1 MEESSNTNY
10 PCHINPELS
19 NEQFIP
25 DHIFIYLKAGSVI
38 ITDRLKTYD
47 IKAGEFCFA
56 KRNHLAQ
63 YMKNPD
69 RFGKLDAI
77 SIVFKREFLKS
88 FTQEYRIVN
97 DQLPANDHAIMKLD
111 RNELLESF
119 VMS

>member
-1 MEESSNTNY
+1 MESSNANY

-38 ITDRLKTYD
+38 INDRLKTYH

-56 KRNHLAQ
+56 KRNHLAK
-63 YMKNPD
+63 YMKSPD
-69 RFGKLDAI
+69 RYGKLDAI

-88 FTQEYRIVN
+88 FAGEYRIVN
-97 DQLPANDHAIMKLD
+97 YHLPANDQA
-111 RNELLESF
+111 
-119 VMS
+119 